1 MMRKPSL
8 RGISLSKVTMLRKGR
23 TLVPWLNCASSV
35 SSIAY
40 AAQINLSLELKI
52 VSCQFLPLPI
62 LGNTVSSIHAHQHV
76 ILHQIN
82 ES

>member
-1 MMRKPSL
+1 MLVMKKPSL

-23 TLVPWLNCASSV
+23 TLVPQLNWAISI

-40 AAQINLSLELKI
+40 SAQINFLLELKV

-62 LGNTVSSIHAHQHV
+62 LGNT
-76 ILHQIN
+76 L
-82 ES
+82 